1 MEVRSDRRWH
11 FAVDPP
17 TLWSAMTDVESYRSW
32 WPWLARLDAGG
43 FDVGE
48 RWSCTVQPPLPYTLR
63 FTIRLDDVVVGR
75 RAAATIAGDIAG
87 TAEVTVEPDGDGSAV
102 RLVSAL
108 APANPFL
115 RGVARF
121 ARPVVKLGHDW
132 VLDTGAAQFRHR
144 ALG

>member
-1 MEVRSDRRWH
+1 M
-11 FAVDPP
+11 
-17 TLWSAMTDVESYRSW
+17 
-32 WPWLARLDAGG
+32 
-43 FDVGE
+43 
-48 RWSCTVQPPLPYTLR
+48 QPPLPYTLR
-63 FTIRLDDVVVGR
+63 FTIRLDSVEPG
-75 RAAATIAGDIAG
+75 RAASATIAGDISG
-87 TAEVTVEPDGDGSAV
+87 TASLTVEPDGDGSEV
-102 RLVSAL
+102 RLISAL